1 MPIKFGYNTPS
12 LLTEEE
18 LLELQKAQDKLEGR
32 IHDYKLA
39 INQQVQS
46 ESEDVIVG
54 PYPMLNDT
62 QKQLDVVNE
71 SIENYEKQKRDL
83 EWEAIVGLSNEAG
96 YDKEEEITNQIA
108 ELDKLV
114 SARNEDG
121 VRNINDMS
129 FDSDS
134 LAIKRKE
141 LEQELRNIDPSVKN
155 KSRIDFVKEKYGA
168 PEDENKL
175 DEWQSQLTLSY
186 HNEKKDTRYK
196 NNNAGMEH
204 EKSRRE
210 GFLERKSK
218 ERPLVAKYKNG
229 EFISKQDIVDE
240 GRRKHGGVFK
250 NKSDSQVYETMIAYN
265 PEYETNNPTGW
276 EQTKASVGDFINEAI
291 IDGPAFISKSLQKI
305 TNLDYVTVKD
315 KQSGGITRIVTRNHK
330 RTWDDVSKWDELTRT
345 PGGLNAILG
354 TGDPVK
360 LKTQWDD
367 NLDEDEFVNLMKK
380 KYGDRYSI
388 TPDIYNKQSMTKLEM
403 EEIDY
408 LMNLNP
414 DLTLGE
420 ALFGL
425 RESEEAWSQRPSD
438 LDKKIAE
445 QTEEAK
451 TKTAECISYES
462 IYLRE

>member
-186 HNEKKDTRYK
+186 YNEKKARY
-196 NNNAGMEH
+196 
-204 EKSRRE
+204 R
-210 GFLERKSK
+210 
-218 ERPLVAKYKNG
+218 
-229 EFISKQDIVDE
+229 
-240 GRRKHGGVFK
+240 
-250 NKSDSQVYETMIAYN
+250 
-265 PEYETNNPTGW
+265 W
-276 EQTKASVGDFINEAI
+276 
-291 IDGPAFISKSLQKI
+291 
-305 TNLDYVTVKD
+305 
-315 KQSGGITRIVTRNHK
+315 
-330 RTWDDVSKWDELTRT
+330 
-345 PGGLNAILG
+345 
-354 TGDPVK
+354 
-360 LKTQWDD
+360 
-367 NLDEDEFVNLMKK
+367 
-380 KYGDRYSI
+380 
-388 TPDIYNKQSMTKLEM
+388 
-403 EEIDY
+403 
-408 LMNLNP
+408 
-414 DLTLGE
+414 
-420 ALFGL
+420 
-425 RESEEAWSQRPSD
+425 
-438 LDKKIAE
+438 
-445 QTEEAK
+445 
-451 TKTAECISYES
+451 
-462 IYLRE
+462 